1 MNPKRRIPAIVPSS
15 CRADAGFTLIE
26 LLVSLAVTAVLI
38 LGVLATFDFS
48 ARMNKVQINVADMQ
62 QSLRIAQNEVVK
74 LSRMTGRGTL
84 PTNIAVQVANNL
96 PASSKLVATD
106 SLTTIEPETDVL
118 RLRGVFSSSLYQ
130 IDWQD
135 PAMWVAPNASG
146 NGSVLVKP
154 LAAGVPQDLTA
165 LLAVAKKDGKKAG
178 WLESLLLVT
187 PFDIHAVARIQDAR
201 MDGANLWIDFTRH
214 PNEAALGGPLPA
226 GMVAAAY
233 IGILEEYAFYV
244 RHGDGSDSPALAKA
258 RLEPGSSLPY
268 GEAENARQDLADNIY
283 DLQAALG
290 FGVAGAP
297 ELRVTTL
304 VRTDRSDPGQ
314 YLAPLLPATIGD
326 HAYPSNHALNST
338 AERRHRW
345 RLMQTSVNLRNL

>member
-1 MNPKRRIPAIVPSS
+1 MNVKRDIPSS
-15 CRADAGFTLIE
+15 RRAEAGFTLIE
-26 LLVSLAVTAVLI
+26 LLISLAVTAVLI

-48 ARMNKVQINVADMQ
+48 ARMNRVQLNVADMQ

-74 LSRMTGRGTL
+74 LSRMTGRGSL
-84 PTNIAVQVANNL
+84 PANIAVQVTNNVA
-96 PASSKLVATD
+96 ASTNLVAAD
-106 SLTTIEPETDVL
+106 SQTRIEPSTDVL

-135 PAMWVAPNASG
+135 PSVWNAPDASG
-146 NGSVLVKP
+146 NNGSVLVRP
-154 LAAGVPQDLTA
+154 LAAGVPQNLKA
-165 LLAVAKKDGKKAG
+165 LLDVAKDN
-178 WLESLLLVT
+178 ESLLLVT
-187 PFDIHAVARIQDAR
+187 PFDIYAVARINGDAA
-201 MDGANLWIDFTRH
+201 MEGGNLRINFKRH
-214 PNEAALGGPLPA
+214 LPTNEAALSGPLTA
-226 GMVAAAY
+226 GMPAAAY
-233 IGILEEYAFYV
+233 IGILEEYVFYV
-244 RHGDGSDSPALAKA
+244 RHGDGSDAPVLAKA
-258 RLEPGSSLPY
+258 RMVPGSNVPY
-268 GEAENARQDLADNIY
+268 GDAENGRLDLADNIY

-314 YLAPLLPATIGD
+314 YLAPLLPATIED
-326 HAYPSNHALNST
+326 HAYPANHLLNSR